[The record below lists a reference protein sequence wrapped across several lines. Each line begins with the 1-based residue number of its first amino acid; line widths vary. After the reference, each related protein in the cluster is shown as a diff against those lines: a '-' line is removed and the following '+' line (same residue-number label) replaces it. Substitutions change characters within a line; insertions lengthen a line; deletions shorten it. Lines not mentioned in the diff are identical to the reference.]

1 MFFFFLSL
9 LLFCALEREKNASSV
24 HAIHNQRIHFT
35 YHAYI
40 RNTEKRERDLKR
52 FLKMRSVA
60 TIQTPGGV
68 LVSSSSMRSSFR
80 YRDVVRGFQNRRRK
94 SQNWTRR
101 TFTPKSPSSK
111 SNGILVA
118 VSCRSSSSSMT
129 FTTKEEEKRQR
140 LSFSNARKTIFG
152 RRRTRR
158 IVARKGWLENL
169 FGGGGENE
177 TEEDE
182 KGEND
187 DENAEKTTSTSTK
200 ESADDT
206 EFSKK
211 NSKEEEKEIE
221 SLKPIKVP
229 MMNLDVSTTLADLEL
244 LLGPDEKKLEEERK
258 EKEEEAKY
266 LKLKETRE
274 MKQKSMD
281 ESSSDNDMSLDERTR
296 RIREEN
302 RKKFRV
308 DLSKE
313 SSGGDGLVDLL
324 KPPSSDDDEV
334 KSEEKGKEEGGSKSI
349 DSSNNNVVSS
359 RDEKLEKVLADLG
372 KIAQRK
378 KMKEE
383 GKMASSDEDDEA
395 ELQREE
401 RELQKQFD
409 ALLDI
414 LEEPGIP
421 PVSKE
426 DVDVIKNEI
435 FGMQTF
441 FVTSVETI
449 GGDLDDVEAGPGDN
463 AAAATSSGGRRRNFS
478 MGQGGTGALFR
489 GNLRKDRQEVWDEVR
504 AKLYDMFDNK
514 YEIFMLEEPDALSPN
529 SPGPGESV
537 SNTRG
542 PRVSFLVVPADRAG
556 PSEETGFWQ
565 YLIALALIGF
575 TVGSAVQLGLVAEV
589 SRLPEET
596 MRWLAEGG
604 GAAGIDPSIDPSAPP
619 PGLEN
624 FDTVAYV
631 EAALPVTAGVLL
643 SSLAHEVGHRV
654 VGAMRNVKLSIPY
667 LIPNG
672 QLGTFGTITQIK
684 SIPENRSDFFD
695 VAIAGPL
702 CGGVTA
708 LALFSY
714 GLVLSI
720 GHDPACVP
728 IPGNLF
734 GSSLLLGGVSELLL
748 TMGDGD
754 ATATGAA
761 AATSAIVVHP
771 YFIAGW

>member
-1 MFFFFLSL
+1 M
-9 LLFCALEREKNASSV
+9 
-24 HAIHNQRIHFT
+24 
-35 YHAYI
+35 
-40 RNTEKRERDLKR
+40 
-52 FLKMRSVA
+52 
-60 TIQTPGGV
+60 IQTPV
-68 LVSSSSMRSSFR
+68 VVSSSSLSSFR
-80 YRDVVRGFQNRRRK
+80 YRDVRGFHGRRK
-94 SQNWTRR
+94 SNWMRT
-101 TFTPKSPSSK
+101 TFTLSPSSK
-111 SNGILVA
+111 SSRILVA

-129 FTTKEEEKRQR
+129 FTMKEEEKRQR
-140 LSFSNARKTIFG
+140 SSFSNATKTSFG

-158 IVARKGWLENL
+158 IVARKGWLGNL

-182 KGEND
+182 KGENN

-200 ESADDT
+200 ESADFDE

-211 NSKEEEKEIE
+211 NIKEKEKEIE

-281 ESSSDNDMSLDERTR
+281 ESSSDDDLSLDERTR

-449 GGDLDDVEAGPGDN
+449 GGDLDDMEAGPGDN
-463 AAAATSSGGRRRNFS
+463 AAAATSSGGRRRNSS

-514 YEIFMLEEPDALSPN
+514 YEIFMLEEPDALWPN

-684 SIPENRSDFFD
+684 SILENRSDFFD

>member
-1 MFFFFLSL
+1 MST
-9 LLFCALEREKNASSV
+9 NA
-24 HAIHNQRIHFT
+24 II
-35 YHAYI
+35 
-40 RNTEKRERDLKR
+40 
-52 FLKMRSVA
+52 
-60 TIQTPGGV
+60 IQTPV
-68 LVSSSSMRSSFR
+68 VVSSSFCSFR
-80 YRDVVRGFQNRRRK
+80 SNNDREDVRGFLGRRK
-94 SQNWTRR
+94 TI
-101 TFTPKSPSSK
+101 FLSPSSK
-111 SNGILVA
+111 SSDRSLA
-118 VSCRSSSSSMT
+118 VLCGRSSSSSSSSMT
-129 FTTKEEEKRQR
+129 KTMKEEEKIQR
-140 LSFSNARKTIFG
+140 SSFSNATKTIFG
-152 RRRTRR
+152 RRRTR
-158 IVARKGWLENL
+158 IVARKGWLGNL
-169 FGGGGENE
+169 FGGGGEKE

-182 KGEND
+182 KGEKNTDKND
-187 DENAEKTTSTSTK
+187 DENAEKMTSTSTK

-211 NSKEEEKEIE
+211 NIKEEEKEIE
-221 SLKPIKVP
+221 SLEPIKVP

-281 ESSSDNDMSLDERTR
+281 ESSSDDDLSLDERTR

-324 KPPSSDDDEV
+324 KPPSDDDDEV
-334 KSEEKGKEEGGSKSI
+334 KSEEGGKEEGGSKSI

-449 GGDLDDVEAGPGDN
+449 GGDLDDMEAGPGDN
-463 AAAATSSGGRRRNFS
+463 AAAATSSGGRRRNSS
-478 MGQGGTGALFR
+478 MGQDGTGALFR

>member
-1 MFFFFLSL
+1 M
-9 LLFCALEREKNASSV
+9 
-24 HAIHNQRIHFT
+24 
-35 YHAYI
+35 
-40 RNTEKRERDLKR
+40 
-52 FLKMRSVA
+52 
-60 TIQTPGGV
+60 IQTPAV
-68 LVSSSSMRSSFR
+68 MVVVSSSSMKSSSFR
-80 YRDVVRGFQNRRRK
+80 YREDGRGFHGRRK
-94 SQNWTRR
+94 SFNWMRR
-101 TFTPKSPSSK
+101 TCTPSPSSK

-129 FTTKEEEKRQR
+129 FTAKEEEKRQR
-140 LSFSNARKTIFG
+140 SSFSNATKTSFG

-158 IVARKGWLENL
+158 IVARKGWLGNL

-211 NSKEEEKEIE
+211 NSKEEEEEKEIE

-258 EKEEEAKY
+258 EKEEETKY

-281 ESSSDNDMSLDERTR
+281 ESSSDDDMSLDERTR

-324 KPPSSDDDEV
+324 KPPSDDDDEV
-334 KSEEKGKEEGGSKSI
+334 KSEEKGKEESGSKSI

-449 GGDLDDVEAGPGDN
+449 GGDLDDMEAGPGDN
-463 AAAATSSGGRRRNFS
+463 AAAATSSGGRRRNSS

-748 TMGDGD
+748 RMGDGD

>member
-1 MFFFFLSL
+1 M
-9 LLFCALEREKNASSV
+9 
-24 HAIHNQRIHFT
+24 
-35 YHAYI
+35 
-40 RNTEKRERDLKR
+40 
-52 FLKMRSVA
+52 
-60 TIQTPGGV
+60 IQTPAV
-68 LVSSSSMRSSFR
+68 VVSSSSLSSFR
-80 YRDVVRGFQNRRRK
+80 YRDVRGFHGRRK
-94 SQNWTRR
+94 SHWMRT
-101 TFTPKSPSSK
+101 TFTLSPSSK

-129 FTTKEEEKRQR
+129 FTMKEEEKRQR
-140 LSFSNARKTIFG
+140 SSFSNATKTIFG

-158 IVARKGWLENL
+158 IVARKGWLGNL

-182 KGEND
+182 KGEKKTDD
-187 DENAEKTTSTSTK
+187 DENAQATTSTSTK

-211 NSKEEEKEIE
+211 NSKEEEEKEIE

-281 ESSSDNDMSLDERTR
+281 ESSSDDDMSLDERTR

-324 KPPSSDDDEV
+324 KPPSDDDDEV

-449 GGDLDDVEAGPGDN
+449 GGDLDDMEAGPGDN
-463 AAAATSSGGRRRNFS
+463 AAAATSSGGRRRNSS

-575 TVGSAVQLGLVAEV
+575 TIGSAVQLGLVAEV

>member
-1 MFFFFLSL
+1 MST
-9 LLFCALEREKNASSV
+9 NA
-24 HAIHNQRIHFT
+24 II
-35 YHAYI
+35 
-40 RNTEKRERDLKR
+40 
-52 FLKMRSVA
+52 
-60 TIQTPGGV
+60 IQTPV
-68 LVSSSSMRSSFR
+68 VVSSSFCSFR
-80 YRDVVRGFQNRRRK
+80 SNNDREDVRGFLGRRK
-94 SQNWTRR
+94 TI
-101 TFTPKSPSSK
+101 FLSPSSK
-111 SNGILVA
+111 SSDRSLA
-118 VSCRSSSSSMT
+118 VLCGRSSSSSSSSMT
-129 FTTKEEEKRQR
+129 KTMKEEEKIQR
-140 LSFSNARKTIFG
+140 SSFSNATKTIFG
-152 RRRTRR
+152 RRRTR
-158 IVARKGWLENL
+158 IVARKGWLGNL
-169 FGGGGENE
+169 FGGGGEKE

-182 KGEND
+182 KGEKNTDKND
-187 DENAEKTTSTSTK
+187 DENAEKMTSTSTK

-211 NSKEEEKEIE
+211 NIKEEEKEIE

-281 ESSSDNDMSLDERTR
+281 KSSSDDDLSLDERTR

-324 KPPSSDDDEV
+324 KPPSDDDDEV
-334 KSEEKGKEEGGSKSI
+334 KSEEGGKEEGGSKSI

-449 GGDLDDVEAGPGDN
+449 GGDLDDMEAGPGDN
-463 AAAATSSGGRRRNFS
+463 AAAATSSGGRRRNSS

>member
-1 MFFFFLSL
+1 M
-9 LLFCALEREKNASSV
+9 
-24 HAIHNQRIHFT
+24 
-35 YHAYI
+35 
-40 RNTEKRERDLKR
+40 
-52 FLKMRSVA
+52 
-60 TIQTPGGV
+60 IQTPV
-68 LVSSSSMRSSFR
+68 VVSSSSLSSFR
-80 YRDVVRGFQNRRRK
+80 YRDVRGFHGRRK
-94 SQNWTRR
+94 SNWMRT
-101 TFTPKSPSSK
+101 TFTLSPSSK
-111 SNGILVA
+111 SSRILVA

-129 FTTKEEEKRQR
+129 FTMKEEEKRQR
-140 LSFSNARKTIFG
+140 SSFSNATKTSFG

-158 IVARKGWLENL
+158 IVARKGWLGNL

-182 KGEND
+182 KGENN

-200 ESADDT
+200 ESADFDE

-211 NSKEEEKEIE
+211 NIKEKEKEIE

-281 ESSSDNDMSLDERTR
+281 ESSSDDDLSLDERTR

-449 GGDLDDVEAGPGDN
+449 GGDLDDMEAGPGDN
-463 AAAATSSGGRRRNFS
+463 AAAATSSGGRRRNSS

>member
-1 MFFFFLSL
+1 MIPIGSSLS
-9 LLFCALEREKNASSV
+9 
-24 HAIHNQRIHFT
+24 
-35 YHAYI
+35 
-40 RNTEKRERDLKR
+40 
-52 FLKMRSVA
+52 
-60 TIQTPGGV
+60 
-68 LVSSSSMRSSFR
+68 
-80 YRDVVRGFQNRRRK
+80 
-94 SQNWTRR
+94 WTQ
-101 TFTPKSPSSK
+101 K
-111 SNGILVA
+111 LA
-118 VSCRSSSSSMT
+118 ASSSSSSS
-129 FTTKEEEKRQR
+129 RVV
-140 LSFSNARKTIFG
+140 
-152 RRRTRR
+152 
-158 IVARKGWLENL
+158 VARGWLGNL
-169 FGGGGENE
+169 FGGG
-177 TEEDE
+177 
-182 KGEND
+182 
-187 DENAEKTTSTSTK
+187 A
-200 ESADDT
+200 
-206 EFSKK
+206 
-211 NSKEEEKEIE
+211 EEEKEGEKEGEKKATKDENDTKAE
-221 SLKPIKVP
+221 SSSETETIDASRNETKSKALP
-229 MMNLDVSTTLADLEL
+229 NLDVSTTLADLEL

-266 LKLKETRE
+266 LRLKETRE
-274 MKQKSMD
+274 MKQKSID
-281 ESSSDNDMSLDERTR
+281 ELDESLDERTR
-296 RIREEN
+296 KIREEN

-313 SSGGDGLVDLL
+313 GSSGEGLVDLL
-324 KPPSSDDDEV
+324 KPSEDEDDDDE
-334 KSEEKGKEEGGSKSI
+334 SEGGGRKAEGDSESI
-349 DSSNNNVVSS
+349 DSSSNNNSDNISS
-359 RDEKLEKVLADLG
+359 RDEKLERVLADLG

-383 GKMASSDEDDEA
+383 GKMASSDEDEEA

-426 DVDVIKNEI
+426 DVDKIKKEI

-449 GGDLDDVEAGPGDN
+449 GGDLDDMEAGPGDN
-463 AAAATSSGGRRRNFS
+463 AAAATSSGGRRRRSS

-504 AKLYDMFDNK
+504 AKIYDMFDNK

-529 SPGPGESV
+529 SPGPGESI

-556 PSEETGFWQ
+556 PSEETGLWQ

-604 GAAGIDPSIDPSAPP
+604 GAAGIDPSIDPNAPP

-654 VGAMRNVKLSIPY
+654 VGAVRNVKLSIPY

-702 CGGVTA
+702 CGGLTA
-708 LALFSY
+708 FALFSY

-748 TMGDGD
+748 TMGNDD

-761 AATSAIVVHP
+761 AATNAIVVHP

>member
-1 MFFFFLSL
+1 M
-9 LLFCALEREKNASSV
+9 
-24 HAIHNQRIHFT
+24 
-35 YHAYI
+35 
-40 RNTEKRERDLKR
+40 
-52 FLKMRSVA
+52 
-60 TIQTPGGV
+60 
-68 LVSSSSMRSSFR
+68 
-80 YRDVVRGFQNRRRK
+80 
-94 SQNWTRR
+94 
-101 TFTPKSPSSK
+101 
-111 SNGILVA
+111 
-118 VSCRSSSSSMT
+118 
-129 FTTKEEEKRQR
+129 KEEEKRQR
-140 LSFSNARKTIFG
+140 SSFSNATKTSFG

-158 IVARKGWLENL
+158 IVARKGWLGNL

-211 NSKEEEKEIE
+211 NSKEEEEKEIE
-221 SLKPIKVP
+221 SLKTS
-229 MMNLDVSTTLADLEL
+229 L
-244 LLGPDEKKLEEERK
+244 KKYDSNALVGGFGALVGTGRK
-258 EKEEEAKY
+258 KIGGGTQREGRGGEII

-281 ESSSDNDMSLDERTR
+281 ESSSDDDMSLDERTR

-449 GGDLDDVEAGPGDN
+449 GGDLDDMEAGPGDN
-463 AAAATSSGGRRRNFS
+463 AAAATSSGGRRRNSS

-714 GLVLSI
+714 GFSFIHWPRPGVRAHTRELVREFLVI
-720 GHDPACVP
+720 RWRERTFID
-728 IPGNLF
+728 
-734 GSSLLLGGVSELLL
+734 
-748 TMGDGD
+748 DG
-754 ATATGAA
+754 
-761 AATSAIVVHP
+761 
-771 YFIAGW
+771 

>member
-1 MFFFFLSL
+1 M
-9 LLFCALEREKNASSV
+9 
-24 HAIHNQRIHFT
+24 
-35 YHAYI
+35 
-40 RNTEKRERDLKR
+40 
-52 FLKMRSVA
+52 
-60 TIQTPGGV
+60 IQTPAV
-68 LVSSSSMRSSFR
+68 MVVVSSSSMKSSSFR
-80 YRDVVRGFQNRRRK
+80 YREDGRGFHGRRK
-94 SQNWTRR
+94 SFNWMRR
-101 TFTPKSPSSK
+101 TCTPSPSSK

-129 FTTKEEEKRQR
+129 FTAKEEEKRQR
-140 LSFSNARKTIFG
+140 SSFSNATKTSFG

-158 IVARKGWLENL
+158 IVARKGWLGNL

-211 NSKEEEKEIE
+211 NSKEEEEEKEIE

-281 ESSSDNDMSLDERTR
+281 ESSSDDDMSLDERTR

-324 KPPSSDDDEV
+324 KPPSDDDDEV

-449 GGDLDDVEAGPGDN
+449 GGDLDDMEAGPGDN
-463 AAAATSSGGRRRNFS
+463 AAAATSSGGRRRNSS

-514 YEIFMLEEPDALSPN
+514 YEIFMLE
-529 SPGPGESV
+529 
-537 SNTRG
+537 
-542 PRVSFLVVPADRAG
+542 
-556 PSEETGFWQ
+556 
-565 YLIALALIGF
+565 
-575 TVGSAVQLGLVAEV
+575 
-589 SRLPEET
+589 
-596 MRWLAEGG
+596 
-604 GAAGIDPSIDPSAPP
+604 
-619 PGLEN
+619 
-624 FDTVAYV
+624 
-631 EAALPVTAGVLL
+631 
-643 SSLAHEVGHRV
+643 
-654 VGAMRNVKLSIPY
+654 
-667 LIPNG
+667 
-672 QLGTFGTITQIK
+672 
-684 SIPENRSDFFD
+684 
-695 VAIAGPL
+695 
-702 CGGVTA
+702 
-708 LALFSY
+708 
-714 GLVLSI
+714 
-720 GHDPACVP
+720 
-728 IPGNLF
+728 
-734 GSSLLLGGVSELLL
+734 
-748 TMGDGD
+748 
-754 ATATGAA
+754 
-761 AATSAIVVHP
+761 
-771 YFIAGW
+771 

>member
-1 MFFFFLSL
+1 M
-9 LLFCALEREKNASSV
+9 SSSG
-24 HAIHNQRIHFT
+24 A
-35 YHAYI
+35 
-40 RNTEKRERDLKR
+40 
-52 FLKMRSVA
+52 M
-60 TIQTPGGV
+60 IQTPGGTV
-68 LVSSSSMRSSFR
+68 VASSLSSFR
-80 YRDVVRGFQNRRRK
+80 YRDVRGFHGRRK
-94 SQNWTRR
+94 RNWTR
-101 TFTPKSPSSK
+101 TPFTLSPSSK
-111 SNGILVA
+111 SNGRSLA
-118 VSCRSSSSSMT
+118 VLCGRSSSSSSSSMKKT
-129 FTTKEEEKRQR
+129 RTKEEEKRQR
-140 LSFSNARKTIFG
+140 SSFSNATILG
-152 RRRTRR
+152 RRRRTRR
-158 IVARKGWLENL
+158 IVARKGWLGNL

-182 KGEND
+182 KGENN

-200 ESADDT
+200 ESDDFDE

-211 NSKEEEKEIE
+211 NSKEEKEKEIE
-221 SLKPIKVP
+221 SLKPIKAP

-281 ESSSDNDMSLDERTR
+281 ESSSDDDMSLDERTR

-324 KPPSSDDDEV
+324 KPPSDDDDEV

-449 GGDLDDVEAGPGDN
+449 GGDLDDMEAGPGDN
-463 AAAATSSGGRRRNFS
+463 AAAATSSGGRRRNSS

>member
-1 MFFFFLSL
+1 M
-9 LLFCALEREKNASSV
+9 
-24 HAIHNQRIHFT
+24 
-35 YHAYI
+35 
-40 RNTEKRERDLKR
+40 
-52 FLKMRSVA
+52 
-60 TIQTPGGV
+60 IQTPV
-68 LVSSSSMRSSFR
+68 VVSSSSLSSFR
-80 YRDVVRGFQNRRRK
+80 YRDVRGFHGRRK
-94 SQNWTRR
+94 SNWMRT
-101 TFTPKSPSSK
+101 TFTLSPSSK
-111 SNGILVA
+111 SSRILVA

-129 FTTKEEEKRQR
+129 FTMKEEEKRQR
-140 LSFSNARKTIFG
+140 SSFSNATKTSFG

-158 IVARKGWLENL
+158 IVAQKGWLGNL

-182 KGEND
+182 KGENN

-200 ESADDT
+200 ESADFDE

-211 NSKEEEKEIE
+211 NIKEKEKEIE

-281 ESSSDNDMSLDERTR
+281 ESSSDDDLSLDERTR

-449 GGDLDDVEAGPGDN
+449 GGDLDDMEAGPGDN
-463 AAAATSSGGRRRNFS
+463 AAAATSSGGRRRNSS

>member
-1 MFFFFLSL
+1 M
-9 LLFCALEREKNASSV
+9 
-24 HAIHNQRIHFT
+24 
-35 YHAYI
+35 
-40 RNTEKRERDLKR
+40 
-52 FLKMRSVA
+52 
-60 TIQTPGGV
+60 IQTPAV
-68 LVSSSSMRSSFR
+68 VVSSSSLSSFR
-80 YRDVVRGFQNRRRK
+80 YRDVRGFHGRRK
-94 SQNWTRR
+94 SHWMRT
-101 TFTPKSPSSK
+101 TFTLSPSSK

-129 FTTKEEEKRQR
+129 FTMKEEEKRQR
-140 LSFSNARKTIFG
+140 SSFSNATKTIFG

-158 IVARKGWLENL
+158 IVARKGWLGNL

-182 KGEND
+182 KGEKKTDD
-187 DENAEKTTSTSTK
+187 DENAQATTSTSTK

-211 NSKEEEKEIE
+211 NSKEEEEKEIE

-281 ESSSDNDMSLDERTR
+281 ESSSDDDMSLDERTR

-449 GGDLDDVEAGPGDN
+449 GGDLDDMEAGPGDN
-463 AAAATSSGGRRRNFS
+463 AAAATSSGGRRRNSS

>member
-1 MFFFFLSL
+1 M
-9 LLFCALEREKNASSV
+9 
-24 HAIHNQRIHFT
+24 
-35 YHAYI
+35 
-40 RNTEKRERDLKR
+40 
-52 FLKMRSVA
+52 
-60 TIQTPGGV
+60 IQTPAV
-68 LVSSSSMRSSFR
+68 MVVVSSSSMKSSSFR
-80 YRDVVRGFQNRRRK
+80 YREDGRGFHGRRK
-94 SQNWTRR
+94 SFNWMRR
-101 TFTPKSPSSK
+101 TCTPSPSSK

-129 FTTKEEEKRQR
+129 FTAKEEEKRQR
-140 LSFSNARKTIFG
+140 SSFSNATKTSFG

-158 IVARKGWLENL
+158 IVARKGWLGNL

-211 NSKEEEKEIE
+211 NSKEEEEEKEIE

-281 ESSSDNDMSLDERTR
+281 ESSSDDDMSLDERTR

-324 KPPSSDDDEV
+324 KPPSDDDDEV

-449 GGDLDDVEAGPGDN
+449 GGDLDDMEAGPGDN
-463 AAAATSSGGRRRNFS
+463 AAAATSSGGRRRNSS

-654 VGAMRNVKLSIPY
+654 VGAMRKREIVHPVFDSQRTIRDVWYNHANKIHTREPIRFLRRGHRGAS
-667 LIPNG
+667 LWWCHR
-672 QLGTFGTITQIK
+672 FGVIFVRFSFIHW
-684 SIPENRSDFFD
+684 PR
-695 VAIAGPL
+695 P
-702 CGGVTA
+702 GVCA
-708 LALFSY
+708 
-714 GLVLSI
+714 
-720 GHDPACVP
+720 

>member
-1 MFFFFLSL
+1 MST
-9 LLFCALEREKNASSV
+9 NA
-24 HAIHNQRIHFT
+24 II
-35 YHAYI
+35 
-40 RNTEKRERDLKR
+40 
-52 FLKMRSVA
+52 
-60 TIQTPGGV
+60 IQTPV
-68 LVSSSSMRSSFR
+68 VVSSSFCSFR
-80 YRDVVRGFQNRRRK
+80 SNNDREDVRGFLGRRK
-94 SQNWTRR
+94 TI
-101 TFTPKSPSSK
+101 FLSPSSK
-111 SNGILVA
+111 SSDRSLA
-118 VSCRSSSSSMT
+118 VLCGRSSSSSSSSMT
-129 FTTKEEEKRQR
+129 KTMKEEEKIQR
-140 LSFSNARKTIFG
+140 SSFSNATKTIFG
-152 RRRTRR
+152 RRRTR
-158 IVARKGWLENL
+158 IVARKGWLGNL
-169 FGGGGENE
+169 FGGGGEKE

-182 KGEND
+182 KGEKNTDKND
-187 DENAEKTTSTSTK
+187 DENAEKMTSTSTK

-211 NSKEEEKEIE
+211 NIKEEEKEIE
-221 SLKPIKVP
+221 SLEPIKVP

-281 ESSSDNDMSLDERTR
+281 ESSSDDDLSLDERTR

-324 KPPSSDDDEV
+324 KPPSDDDDEV
-334 KSEEKGKEEGGSKSI
+334 KSEEGGKEEGGSKSI

-449 GGDLDDVEAGPGDN
+449 GGDLDDMEAGPGDN
-463 AAAATSSGGRRRNFS
+463 AAAATSSGGRRRNSS

>member
-1 MFFFFLSL
+1 MGTTWTTSRKRTSSL
-9 LLFCALEREKNASSV
+9 L
-24 HAIHNQRIHFT
+24 
-35 YHAYI
+35 
-40 RNTEKRERDLKR
+40 
-52 FLKMRSVA
+52 
-60 TIQTPGGV
+60 
-68 LVSSSSMRSSFR
+68 
-80 YRDVVRGFQNRRRK
+80 
-94 SQNWTRR
+94 
-101 TFTPKSPSSK
+101 
-111 SNGILVA
+111 
-118 VSCRSSSSSMT
+118 
-129 FTTKEEEKRQR
+129 
-140 LSFSNARKTIFG
+140 
-152 RRRTRR
+152 
-158 IVARKGWLENL
+158 VARGWLGNFFSGDEGDDDNNRG
-169 FGGGGENE
+169 GGGGE
-177 TEEDE
+177 EEE
-182 KGEND
+182 E
-187 DENAEKTTSTSTK
+187 EE
-200 ESADDT
+200 E
-206 EFSKK
+206 
-211 NSKEEEKEIE
+211 EEEKNEEKSPATNEE
-221 SLKPIKVP
+221 SNVNEATKATRKEEKALP
-229 MMNLDVSTTLADLEL
+229 NLDASTALADLEL

-274 MKQKSMD
+274 MKQKKMD
-281 ESSSDNDMSLDERTR
+281 EMDERLDERTR
-296 RIREEN
+296 KIREEN

-308 DLSKE
+308 DLTKE
-313 SSGGDGLVDLL
+313 KSGENGLMDLL
-324 KPPSSDDDEV
+324 KPSDE
-334 KSEEKGKEEGGSKSI
+334 EEGGSKDI
-349 DSSNNNVVSS
+349 DNNSSTNNNDNISN

-383 GKMASSDEDDEA
+383 GKMASSDDDDDNDDE
-395 ELQREE
+395 LLKEE

-426 DVDVIKNEI
+426 DVDVIKSEI

-449 GGDLDDVEAGPGDN
+449 GGDLDDMESGPGDN
-463 AAAATSSGGRRRNFS
+463 AAEASSSGRRRNSS
-478 MGQGGTGALFR
+478 MGQGGAGALFR

-504 AKLYDMFDNK
+504 AKIYDKFDNK

-542 PRVSFLVVPADRAG
+542 PRVSFLVVPADKAG
-556 PSEETGFWQ
+556 PAEETGVWQ

-604 GAAGIDPSIDPSAPP
+604 SGAGIDTRIDPNVPP

-624 FDTVAYV
+624 FDTIAYV
-631 EAALPVTAGVLL
+631 EAALPITAGVLL

-654 VGAMRNVKLSIPY
+654 VGAIRNVKLSIPY

-714 GLVLSI
+714 GLILSI

-748 TMGDGD
+748 TMGDSD

-761 AATSAIVVHP
+761 AATNAIVVHP

>member
-1 MFFFFLSL
+1 M
-9 LLFCALEREKNASSV
+9 
-24 HAIHNQRIHFT
+24 
-35 YHAYI
+35 
-40 RNTEKRERDLKR
+40 
-52 FLKMRSVA
+52 
-60 TIQTPGGV
+60 IQTPV
-68 LVSSSSMRSSFR
+68 VVSSSSLSSFR
-80 YRDVVRGFQNRRRK
+80 YRDVRGFHGRRK
-94 SQNWTRR
+94 SNWMRT
-101 TFTPKSPSSK
+101 TFTLSPSSK
-111 SNGILVA
+111 SSRILVA

-129 FTTKEEEKRQR
+129 FTMKEEEKRQR
-140 LSFSNARKTIFG
+140 SSFSNATKTSFG

-158 IVARKGWLENL
+158 IVARKGWLGNL

-182 KGEND
+182 KGENN

-200 ESADDT
+200 ESADFDE

-211 NSKEEEKEIE
+211 NIKEKEKEIE

-449 GGDLDDVEAGPGDN
+449 GGDLDDMEAGPGDN
-463 AAAATSSGGRRRNFS
+463 AAAATSSGGRRRNSS

-575 TVGSAVQLGLVAEV
+575 TIGSAVQLGLVAEV

>member
-1 MFFFFLSL
+1 MST
-9 LLFCALEREKNASSV
+9 NA
-24 HAIHNQRIHFT
+24 II
-35 YHAYI
+35 
-40 RNTEKRERDLKR
+40 
-52 FLKMRSVA
+52 
-60 TIQTPGGV
+60 IQTPV
-68 LVSSSSMRSSFR
+68 VVSSSFCSFR
-80 YRDVVRGFQNRRRK
+80 SNNDREDVRGFLGRRK
-94 SQNWTRR
+94 TI
-101 TFTPKSPSSK
+101 FLSPSSK
-111 SNGILVA
+111 SRDRNLA
-118 VSCRSSSSSMT
+118 VLCGRSSSSSSSSMT
-129 FTTKEEEKRQR
+129 KTMKEEEKIQR
-140 LSFSNARKTIFG
+140 SSFSNATKTIFG
-152 RRRTRR
+152 RRRTR
-158 IVARKGWLENL
+158 IVARKGWLGNL
-169 FGGGGENE
+169 FGGGGEKE

-182 KGEND
+182 KGEKNTDKND
-187 DENAEKTTSTSTK
+187 DENAEKMTSTSTK

-211 NSKEEEKEIE
+211 NIKEEEKEIE
-221 SLKPIKVP
+221 SLEPIKVP

-281 ESSSDNDMSLDERTR
+281 ESSSDDDLSLDERTR

-324 KPPSSDDDEV
+324 KPPSDDDDEV
-334 KSEEKGKEEGGSKSI
+334 KSEEGGKEEGGSKSI

-449 GGDLDDVEAGPGDN
+449 GGDLDDMEAGPGDN
-463 AAAATSSGGRRRNFS
+463 AAAATSSGGRRRNSS

>member
-1 MFFFFLSL
+1 
-9 LLFCALEREKNASSV
+9 
-24 HAIHNQRIHFT
+24 
-35 YHAYI
+35 
-40 RNTEKRERDLKR
+40 
-52 FLKMRSVA
+52 
-60 TIQTPGGV
+60 
-68 LVSSSSMRSSFR
+68 
-80 YRDVVRGFQNRRRK
+80 
-94 SQNWTRR
+94 
-101 TFTPKSPSSK
+101 
-111 SNGILVA
+111 
-118 VSCRSSSSSMT
+118 
-129 FTTKEEEKRQR
+129 
-140 LSFSNARKTIFG
+140 
-152 RRRTRR
+152 
-158 IVARKGWLENL
+158 
-169 FGGGGENE
+169 
-177 TEEDE
+177 
-182 KGEND
+182 
-187 DENAEKTTSTSTK
+187 
-200 ESADDT
+200 
-206 EFSKK
+206 
-211 NSKEEEKEIE
+211 
-221 SLKPIKVP
+221 
-229 MMNLDVSTTLADLEL
+229 
-244 LLGPDEKKLEEERK
+244 
-258 EKEEEAKY
+258 
-266 LKLKETRE
+266 

-281 ESSSDNDMSLDERTR
+281 ESSSDDDMSLDERTR

-449 GGDLDDVEAGPGDN
+449 GGDLDDMEAGPGDN
-463 AAAATSSGGRRRNFS
+463 AAAATSSGGRRRNSS

>member
-1 MFFFFLSL
+1 MST
-9 LLFCALEREKNASSV
+9 NA
-24 HAIHNQRIHFT
+24 II
-35 YHAYI
+35 
-40 RNTEKRERDLKR
+40 
-52 FLKMRSVA
+52 
-60 TIQTPGGV
+60 IQTPV
-68 LVSSSSMRSSFR
+68 VVSSSFCSFR
-80 YRDVVRGFQNRRRK
+80 SNNDREDVRGFLGRRK
-94 SQNWTRR
+94 TI
-101 TFTPKSPSSK
+101 FLSPSSK
-111 SNGILVA
+111 SRDRSLA
-118 VSCRSSSSSMT
+118 VLCGRSSSSSSSSMT
-129 FTTKEEEKRQR
+129 KTMKEEEKIQR
-140 LSFSNARKTIFG
+140 SSFSNATKTIFG
-152 RRRTRR
+152 RRRTR
-158 IVARKGWLENL
+158 IVARKGWLGNL
-169 FGGGGENE
+169 FGGGGEKE

-182 KGEND
+182 KGEKNTDKND
-187 DENAEKTTSTSTK
+187 DENAEKMTSTSTK

-211 NSKEEEKEIE
+211 NIKEEEKEIE
-221 SLKPIKVP
+221 SLEPIKVP

-281 ESSSDNDMSLDERTR
+281 ESSSDDDLSLDERTR

-449 GGDLDDVEAGPGDN
+449 GGDLDDMEAGPGDN
-463 AAAATSSGGRRRNFS
+463 AAAATSSGGRRRNSS

>member
-1 MFFFFLSL
+1 M
-9 LLFCALEREKNASSV
+9 SSSG
-24 HAIHNQRIHFT
+24 A
-35 YHAYI
+35 
-40 RNTEKRERDLKR
+40 
-52 FLKMRSVA
+52 M
-60 TIQTPGGV
+60 IQTPGGTV
-68 LVSSSSMRSSFR
+68 VASSLSSFR
-80 YRDVVRGFQNRRRK
+80 YRHVRGFHGRRK
-94 SQNWTRR
+94 RNWTR
-101 TFTPKSPSSK
+101 TPFTLSPSSK
-111 SNGILVA
+111 SNGRSLA
-118 VSCRSSSSSMT
+118 VLCGRSSSSSSSSMKKT
-129 FTTKEEEKRQR
+129 RTKEEEKRQR
-140 LSFSNARKTIFG
+140 SSFSNATILG
-152 RRRTRR
+152 RRRRTRR
-158 IVARKGWLENL
+158 IVARKGWLGNL
-169 FGGGGENE
+169 FGDGGENE

-281 ESSSDNDMSLDERTR
+281 ESSSDDDMSLDERTR

>member
-1 MFFFFLSL
+1 MST
-9 LLFCALEREKNASSV
+9 NA
-24 HAIHNQRIHFT
+24 II
-35 YHAYI
+35 
-40 RNTEKRERDLKR
+40 
-52 FLKMRSVA
+52 
-60 TIQTPGGV
+60 IQTPV
-68 LVSSSSMRSSFR
+68 VVSSSFCSFR
-80 YRDVVRGFQNRRRK
+80 SNNDREDVRGFLGRRK
-94 SQNWTRR
+94 TI
-101 TFTPKSPSSK
+101 FLSPSSK
-111 SNGILVA
+111 SSDRSLA
-118 VSCRSSSSSMT
+118 VLCGRSSSSSSSSMT
-129 FTTKEEEKRQR
+129 KTMKEEEKIQR
-140 LSFSNARKTIFG
+140 SSFSNATKTIFG
-152 RRRTRR
+152 RRRTR
-158 IVARKGWLENL
+158 IVARKGWLGNL
-169 FGGGGENE
+169 FGGGGEKE

-182 KGEND
+182 KGEKNTDKND
-187 DENAEKTTSTSTK
+187 DENAEKMTSTSTK

-211 NSKEEEKEIE
+211 NIKEEEKEIE

-281 ESSSDNDMSLDERTR
+281 ESSSDDDLSLDERTR

-324 KPPSSDDDEV
+324 KPPSDDDDEV
-334 KSEEKGKEEGGSKSI
+334 KSEEGGKEEGGSKSI

-449 GGDLDDVEAGPGDN
+449 GGDLDDMEAGPGDN
-463 AAAATSSGGRRRNFS
+463 AAAATSSGGRRRNSS

>member
-1 MFFFFLSL
+1 M
-9 LLFCALEREKNASSV
+9 
-24 HAIHNQRIHFT
+24 
-35 YHAYI
+35 
-40 RNTEKRERDLKR
+40 
-52 FLKMRSVA
+52 
-60 TIQTPGGV
+60 IQTPV
-68 LVSSSSMRSSFR
+68 VVSSSSLSSFR
-80 YRDVVRGFQNRRRK
+80 YRDVRGFHGRRK
-94 SQNWTRR
+94 SNWMRI
-101 TFTPKSPSSK
+101 TFTLSPSSK
-111 SNGILVA
+111 SSRILVA

-129 FTTKEEEKRQR
+129 FTMKEEEKRQR
-140 LSFSNARKTIFG
+140 SSFSNATKTSFG

-158 IVARKGWLENL
+158 IVARKGWLGNL

-182 KGEND
+182 KGENN

-200 ESADDT
+200 ESADFDE

-211 NSKEEEKEIE
+211 NIKEKEKEIE

-449 GGDLDDVEAGPGDN
+449 GGDLDDMEAGPGDN
-463 AAAATSSGGRRRNFS
+463 AAAATSSGGRRRNSS

-575 TVGSAVQLGLVAEV
+575 TIGSAVQLGLVAEV

>member
-1 MFFFFLSL
+1 M
-9 LLFCALEREKNASSV
+9 SSS
-24 HAIHNQRIHFT
+24 A
-35 YHAYI
+35 
-40 RNTEKRERDLKR
+40 
-52 FLKMRSVA
+52 M
-60 TIQTPGGV
+60 IQTPAV
-68 LVSSSSMRSSFR
+68 MVVVSSSSMKSSSFR
-80 YRDVVRGFQNRRRK
+80 YRED
-94 SQNWTRR
+94 
-101 TFTPKSPSSK
+101 
-111 SNGILVA
+111 
-118 VSCRSSSSSMT
+118 
-129 FTTKEEEKRQR
+129 
-140 LSFSNARKTIFG
+140 G
-152 RRRTRR
+152 R
-158 IVARKGWLENL
+158 
-169 FGGGGENE
+169 
-177 TEEDE
+177 
-182 KGEND
+182 
-187 DENAEKTTSTSTK
+187 
-200 ESADDT
+200 ESADDA

-211 NSKEEEKEIE
+211 NSKEEEEKEIE

-281 ESSSDNDMSLDERTR
+281 ESSSDDDMSLDERTR

-449 GGDLDDVEAGPGDN
+449 GGDLDDMEAGPGDN
-463 AAAATSSGGRRRNFS
+463 AAAATSSGGRRRNSS

-720 GHDPACVP
+720 GHDPA
-728 IPGNLF
+728 
-734 GSSLLLGGVSELLL
+734 SLLLGGVSELLL

-771 YFIAGW
+771 YFIAGWCGLTTTALNLLPVGQLDGGRVSQAAFGRRVLSATSLGTYVGLTFGILGSTLSLPWLIFILICQRTPDYAPKDDVTEVDESRATLAFACIAVAFLILLPGASLTPSDLAPTDFF

>member
-1 MFFFFLSL
+1 M
-9 LLFCALEREKNASSV
+9 
-24 HAIHNQRIHFT
+24 
-35 YHAYI
+35 
-40 RNTEKRERDLKR
+40 
-52 FLKMRSVA
+52 
-60 TIQTPGGV
+60 IQTPV
-68 LVSSSSMRSSFR
+68 VVSSSSLSSFR
-80 YRDVVRGFQNRRRK
+80 YRDVRGFHGRRK
-94 SQNWTRR
+94 SNWMRT
-101 TFTPKSPSSK
+101 TFTLSPSSK
-111 SNGILVA
+111 SSRILVA

-129 FTTKEEEKRQR
+129 FTMKEEEKRQR
-140 LSFSNARKTIFG
+140 SSFSNATKTSFG

-158 IVARKGWLENL
+158 IVARKGWLGNL

-182 KGEND
+182 KGENN

-200 ESADDT
+200 ESADFDE

-211 NSKEEEKEIE
+211 NIKEKEKEIE

-281 ESSSDNDMSLDERTR
+281 ESSSDDDLSLDERTR

-324 KPPSSDDDEV
+324 KPPSDDDDEV
-334 KSEEKGKEEGGSKSI
+334 KSEEGGKEEGGSKSI

-449 GGDLDDVEAGPGDN
+449 GGDLDDMEAGPGDN
-463 AAAATSSGGRRRNFS
+463 AAAATSSGGRRRNSS

>member
-1 MFFFFLSL
+1 MPIGSSLS
-9 LLFCALEREKNASSV
+9 
-24 HAIHNQRIHFT
+24 
-35 YHAYI
+35 
-40 RNTEKRERDLKR
+40 
-52 FLKMRSVA
+52 
-60 TIQTPGGV
+60 
-68 LVSSSSMRSSFR
+68 
-80 YRDVVRGFQNRRRK
+80 
-94 SQNWTRR
+94 WTQ
-101 TFTPKSPSSK
+101 K
-111 SNGILVA
+111 LA
-118 VSCRSSSSSMT
+118 ASSSSSSSS
-129 FTTKEEEKRQR
+129 RVV
-140 LSFSNARKTIFG
+140 
-152 RRRTRR
+152 
-158 IVARKGWLENL
+158 VARGWLGNL
-169 FGGGGENE
+169 FGGGEEEEEEGEKKATKDENE
-177 TEEDE
+177 T
-182 KGEND
+182 K
-187 DENAEKTTSTSTK
+187 AESSSETETIDASRNETK
-200 ESADDT
+200 
-206 EFSKK
+206 SKA
-211 NSKEEEKEIE
+211 
-221 SLKPIKVP
+221 LP
-229 MMNLDVSTTLADLEL
+229 NLDVSTTLADLEL

-266 LKLKETRE
+266 LRLKETRE
-274 MKQKSMD
+274 MKQKSID
-281 ESSSDNDMSLDERTR
+281 ELDESLDERTR
-296 RIREEN
+296 KIREEN

-313 SSGGDGLVDLL
+313 GSSGEGLVDLL
-324 KPPSSDDDEV
+324 KPSEDEDDDDDE
-334 KSEEKGKEEGGSKSI
+334 SEGGGRKAEGGSESI
-349 DSSNNNVVSS
+349 DSSSNNNSDNISS
-359 RDEKLEKVLADLG
+359 RDEKLERVLADLG

-426 DVDVIKNEI
+426 DVDKIKKEI

-449 GGDLDDVEAGPGDN
+449 GGDLDDMEAGPGDN
-463 AAAATSSGGRRRNFS
+463 AAAATSSGGRRRRSS

-504 AKLYDMFDNK
+504 AKIYDMFDNK

-529 SPGPGESV
+529 SPGPGESI

-556 PSEETGFWQ
+556 PSEETGLWQ

-604 GAAGIDPSIDPSAPP
+604 GAAGIDPSIDPNAPP

-654 VGAMRNVKLSIPY
+654 VGAVRNVKLSIPY

-702 CGGVTA
+702 CGGLTA
-708 LALFSY
+708 FALFSY

-748 TMGDGD
+748 TMGNDD

-761 AATSAIVVHP
+761 AATNAIVVHP

>member
-1 MFFFFLSL
+1 M
-9 LLFCALEREKNASSV
+9 
-24 HAIHNQRIHFT
+24 
-35 YHAYI
+35 
-40 RNTEKRERDLKR
+40 
-52 FLKMRSVA
+52 
-60 TIQTPGGV
+60 IQTPAV
-68 LVSSSSMRSSFR
+68 VVSSSSLSSFR
-80 YRDVVRGFQNRRRK
+80 YRDVRGFHGRRK
-94 SQNWTRR
+94 SHWMRT
-101 TFTPKSPSSK
+101 TFTLSPSSK

-129 FTTKEEEKRQR
+129 FTMREEEKRQR
-140 LSFSNARKTIFG
+140 SSFSNATKTIFG

-158 IVARKGWLENL
+158 IVARKGWLGNL

-182 KGEND
+182 KGEKKTDD
-187 DENAEKTTSTSTK
+187 DENAQATTSTSTK

-211 NSKEEEKEIE
+211 NCKEEEEKEIE

-281 ESSSDNDMSLDERTR
+281 ESSSDDDMSLDERTR

-324 KPPSSDDDEV
+324 KPPSDDDDEV
-334 KSEEKGKEEGGSKSI
+334 KSEEKGKEEGGSMSI

-449 GGDLDDVEAGPGDN
+449 GGDLDDMEAGPGDN
-463 AAAATSSGGRRRNFS
+463 AAAATSSGGRRRNSS
-478 MGQGGTGALFR
+478 MGQGGNGALFR

-575 TVGSAVQLGLVAEV
+575 TIGSAVQLGLVAEV

>member
-1 MFFFFLSL
+1 MST
-9 LLFCALEREKNASSV
+9 NA
-24 HAIHNQRIHFT
+24 II
-35 YHAYI
+35 
-40 RNTEKRERDLKR
+40 
-52 FLKMRSVA
+52 
-60 TIQTPGGV
+60 IQTPV
-68 LVSSSSMRSSFR
+68 VVSSSFCSFR
-80 YRDVVRGFQNRRRK
+80 SNNDREDVRGFLGRRK
-94 SQNWTRR
+94 TI
-101 TFTPKSPSSK
+101 FLSPSSK
-111 SNGILVA
+111 SRDRSLA
-118 VSCRSSSSSMT
+118 VLCGRSSSSSSSSMT
-129 FTTKEEEKRQR
+129 KTMKEEEKIQR
-140 LSFSNARKTIFG
+140 SSFSNATKTIFG
-152 RRRTRR
+152 RRRTR
-158 IVARKGWLENL
+158 IVARKGWLGNL
-169 FGGGGENE
+169 FGGGGEKE

-182 KGEND
+182 KGEKNTDKND
-187 DENAEKTTSTSTK
+187 DENAEKMTSTSTK

-211 NSKEEEKEIE
+211 NIKEEEKEIE

-281 ESSSDNDMSLDERTR
+281 ESSSDDDLSLDERTR

-324 KPPSSDDDEV
+324 KPPSDDDDEV
-334 KSEEKGKEEGGSKSI
+334 KSEEGGKEEGGSKSI

-449 GGDLDDVEAGPGDN
+449 GGDLDDMEAGPGDN
-463 AAAATSSGGRRRNFS
+463 AAAATSSGGRRRNSS

>member
-1 MFFFFLSL
+1 MPIGSSLS
-9 LLFCALEREKNASSV
+9 
-24 HAIHNQRIHFT
+24 
-35 YHAYI
+35 
-40 RNTEKRERDLKR
+40 
-52 FLKMRSVA
+52 
-60 TIQTPGGV
+60 
-68 LVSSSSMRSSFR
+68 
-80 YRDVVRGFQNRRRK
+80 
-94 SQNWTRR
+94 WTQ
-101 TFTPKSPSSK
+101 K
-111 SNGILVA
+111 LA
-118 VSCRSSSSSMT
+118 ASSSSSS
-129 FTTKEEEKRQR
+129 RVV
-140 LSFSNARKTIFG
+140 
-152 RRRTRR
+152 
-158 IVARKGWLENL
+158 VARGWLGNL
-169 FGGGGENE
+169 FGGG
-177 TEEDE
+177 
-182 KGEND
+182 
-187 DENAEKTTSTSTK
+187 A
-200 ESADDT
+200 
-206 EFSKK
+206 
-211 NSKEEEKEIE
+211 EEEKEGEKEGEKKATKDENDTKAE
-221 SLKPIKVP
+221 SSSETETIDASRNEAKSKALP
-229 MMNLDVSTTLADLEL
+229 NLDVSTTLADLEL

-266 LKLKETRE
+266 LRLKETRE
-274 MKQKSMD
+274 MKQKSID
-281 ESSSDNDMSLDERTR
+281 ELDESLDERTR
-296 RIREEN
+296 KIREEN

-313 SSGGDGLVDLL
+313 GSSGEGLVDLL
-324 KPPSSDDDEV
+324 KPSEDEDDDDE
-334 KSEEKGKEEGGSKSI
+334 SEGGGRKAEGGSESI
-349 DSSNNNVVSS
+349 DSSSNNNSDNISS
-359 RDEKLEKVLADLG
+359 RDEKLERVLADLG

-383 GKMASSDEDDEA
+383 GKMASSDEDEEA

-426 DVDVIKNEI
+426 DVDKIKKEI

-449 GGDLDDVEAGPGDN
+449 GGDLDDMEAGPGDN
-463 AAAATSSGGRRRNFS
+463 AAAATSSGGRRRRSS

-504 AKLYDMFDNK
+504 AKIYDMFDNK

-529 SPGPGESV
+529 SPGPGESI

-556 PSEETGFWQ
+556 PSEETGLWQ

-604 GAAGIDPSIDPSAPP
+604 GAAGIDPSIDPNAPP

-654 VGAMRNVKLSIPY
+654 VGAVRNVKLSIPY

-702 CGGVTA
+702 CGGLTA
-708 LALFSY
+708 FALFSY

-748 TMGDGD
+748 TMGNDD

-761 AATSAIVVHP
+761 AATNAIVVHP
-771 YFIAGW
+771 YFIAGWCALTTTALNLLPVGQLDGGRVAQAAFGRRVLSATSLGTYLGLTFGILGSTLSLPWLIFILICQRTPDYAPKDDVTEVDESRATLAFACIAVAFLILLPGASLTPSDLGPMDF

>member
-1 MFFFFLSL
+1 MGTTRTTSRKRTSSL
-9 LLFCALEREKNASSV
+9 L
-24 HAIHNQRIHFT
+24 
-35 YHAYI
+35 
-40 RNTEKRERDLKR
+40 
-52 FLKMRSVA
+52 VA
-60 TIQTPGGV
+60 RGWLGNFFSGDEGDDNNRGG
-68 LVSSSSMRSSFR
+68 
-80 YRDVVRGFQNRRRK
+80 GEEE
-94 SQNWTRR
+94 
-101 TFTPKSPSSK
+101 
-111 SNGILVA
+111 
-118 VSCRSSSSSMT
+118 
-129 FTTKEEEKRQR
+129 EEEKKEEK
-140 LSFSNARKTIFG
+140 SPATNEESNVNEATKATRK
-152 RRRTRR
+152 
-158 IVARKGWLENL
+158 E
-169 FGGGGENE
+169 
-177 TEEDE
+177 
-182 KGEND
+182 
-187 DENAEKTTSTSTK
+187 EKT
-200 ESADDT
+200 
-206 EFSKK
+206 
-211 NSKEEEKEIE
+211 
-221 SLKPIKVP
+221 LP
-229 MMNLDVSTTLADLEL
+229 NLDASTALADLEL

-281 ESSSDNDMSLDERTR
+281 ESSSDDDMSLDERTR

-324 KPPSSDDDEV
+324 KPPSDDDDEV

-449 GGDLDDVEAGPGDN
+449 GGDLDDMEAGPGDN
-463 AAAATSSGGRRRNFS
+463 AAAATSSGGRRRNSS

-734 GSSLLLGGVSELLL
+734 GSSLLLGGVSEVLL

>member
-1 MFFFFLSL
+1 MST
-9 LLFCALEREKNASSV
+9 NA
-24 HAIHNQRIHFT
+24 II
-35 YHAYI
+35 
-40 RNTEKRERDLKR
+40 
-52 FLKMRSVA
+52 
-60 TIQTPGGV
+60 IQTPV
-68 LVSSSSMRSSFR
+68 VVSSSFCSFR
-80 YRDVVRGFQNRRRK
+80 SNNDREDVRGFLGRRK
-94 SQNWTRR
+94 TI
-101 TFTPKSPSSK
+101 FLSPSSK
-111 SNGILVA
+111 SRDRSLA
-118 VSCRSSSSSMT
+118 VLCGRSSSSSSSSMT
-129 FTTKEEEKRQR
+129 KTMKEEEKIQR
-140 LSFSNARKTIFG
+140 SSFSNATKTIFG
-152 RRRTRR
+152 RRRTR
-158 IVARKGWLENL
+158 IVARKGWLGNL
-169 FGGGGENE
+169 FGGGGEKE

-182 KGEND
+182 KGEKNTDKND
-187 DENAEKTTSTSTK
+187 DENAEKMTSTSTK

-211 NSKEEEKEIE
+211 NIKEEEKEIE
-221 SLKPIKVP
+221 SLEPIKVP

-281 ESSSDNDMSLDERTR
+281 ESSSDDDLSLDERTR

-324 KPPSSDDDEV
+324 KPPSDDDDEV
-334 KSEEKGKEEGGSKSI
+334 KSEEGGKEEGGSKSI

-449 GGDLDDVEAGPGDN
+449 GGDLDDMEAGPGDN
-463 AAAATSSGGRRRNFS
+463 AAAATSSGGRRRNSS
-478 MGQGGTGALFR
+478 MGQDGTGALFR

>member
-1 MFFFFLSL
+1 M
-9 LLFCALEREKNASSV
+9 
-24 HAIHNQRIHFT
+24 
-35 YHAYI
+35 
-40 RNTEKRERDLKR
+40 
-52 FLKMRSVA
+52 
-60 TIQTPGGV
+60 IQTPV
-68 LVSSSSMRSSFR
+68 VVSSSSLSSFR
-80 YRDVVRGFQNRRRK
+80 YRDVRGFHGRRK
-94 SQNWTRR
+94 SNWMRT
-101 TFTPKSPSSK
+101 TFTLSPSSK
-111 SNGILVA
+111 SSRILVA

-129 FTTKEEEKRQR
+129 FTMKEEEKRQR
-140 LSFSNARKTIFG
+140 SSFSNATKTSFG

-158 IVARKGWLENL
+158 IVARKGWLGNL

-182 KGEND
+182 KGENN

-200 ESADDT
+200 ESADFDE

-211 NSKEEEKEIE
+211 NIKEKEKEIE

-449 GGDLDDVEAGPGDN
+449 GGDLDDMEAGPGDN
-463 AAAATSSGGRRRNFS
+463 AAAATSSGGRRRNSS